1 MMHRRLKALPL
12 EDEIPGEEP
21 RSAIVNT
28 SLIIANIAV
37 FFVGLVFPWV
47 LVPGARTY
55 QDVIVELGMI
65 PGLIIAGERLY
76 TIFTAMFLHGSLAHL
91 FGNMLYL
98 YIFGDNIENV
108 MGRVKYLVFYVLS
121 GVGAAV
127 FHIASILFMP
137 REALVNAVLTSAN
150 PWMIP
155 AVGASGAISGVL
167 AAYLILFPVSQL
179 RVVTLWGPIPVFLQ
193 LPASVY
199 IAFWFIYQLVM
210 GLTVSFTGV
219 NSGVA
224 FWAHIG
230 GFLTGAALTPIF
242 ARERERRRAHDL
254 IAARL

>member
-1 MMHRRLKALPL
+1 MAAIPL
-12 EDEIPGEEP
+12 GDETPGEEA
-21 RSAIVNT
+21 RSAVVNT
-28 SLIIANIAV
+28 ALIASNIII
-37 FFVGLVFPWV
+37 FFVGLTSPWI
-47 LVPGARTY
+47 LVSGARSY
-55 QDVIVELGMI
+55 NDVILELGMI
-65 PGLIIAGERLY
+65 PGFIIAGERLY
-76 TIFTAMFLHGSLAHL
+76 TILTAMFLHGSLAHL

-108 MGRVKYLVFYVLS
+108 MGRAKYLAFYILS

-179 RVVTLWGPIPVFLQ
+179 RVITFWGPIPVFLQ
-193 LPASVY
+193 LPASLY

-230 GFLTGAALTPIF
+230 GFLTGALLTPLF
-242 ARERERRRAHDL
+242 AGERERRRAYAL
-254 IAARL
+254 LSSKL

>member
-1 MMHRRLKALPL
+1 MAIPV
-12 EDEIPGEEP
+12 EDEAPGETP
-21 RSAIVNT
+21 RSAVVNT
-28 SLIIANIAV
+28 ALIASNVVI
-37 FFVGLVFPWV
+37 FLVGLAAPWV
-47 LVPGARTY
+47 LVAGARSY
-55 QDVIVELGMI
+55 HDVILELGMI
-65 PGLIIAGERLY
+65 PGFIIAGERLY

-108 MGRVKYLVFYVLS
+108 MGRVKYLAFYLLS
-121 GVGAAV
+121 GVGAAL

-179 RVVTLWGPIPVFLQ
+179 RVITFWGPIPVFLQ
-193 LPASVY
+193 LPASLY

-230 GFLTGAALTPIF
+230 GFLTGAMLTPIF
-242 ARERERRRAHDL
+242 AREKERKRAYTL
-254 IAARL
+254 LSSRI

>member
-1 MMHRRLKALPL
+1 MAAIPL
-12 EDEIPGEEP
+12 GDEVPGERP
-21 RSAIVNT
+21 RSAVVNMA
-28 SLIIANIAV
+28 LIISNIV
-37 FFVGLVFPWV
+37 IFFAGVLAPWL

-55 QDVIVELGMI
+55 QDVILELGMI
-65 PGLIIAGERLY
+65 PGFIIAGERLY

-108 MGRVKYLVFYVLS
+108 MGRAKYLAFYILS
-121 GVGAAV
+121 GIGAAV

-137 REALVNAVLTSAN
+137 REALINAVLTSAN

-179 RVVTLWGPIPVFLQ
+179 RVVTFWGPIPIFLQ
-193 LPASVY
+193 LPASLY
-199 IAFWFIYQLVM
+199 IAFWFIYQLIM
-210 GLTVSFTGV
+210 GLTVSFTGI

-224 FWAHIG
+224 FWAHVG
-230 GFLTGAALTPIF
+230 GFLTGALLTPIF
-242 ARERERRRAHDL
+242 AREKERRRAYSL
-254 IAARL
+254 LASKL